1 MSTYIFLPIIV
12 ALSVGLLT
20 LSITV
25 RTLSK
30 ELDEIKD
37 ELEQCQRKLRQLDF
51 FDISDHER
59 RLDRLEEALELKEY
73 FEEEPLNKEENE

>member
-1 MSTYIFLPIIV
+1 MSTYIFLPVIV
-12 ALSVGLLT
+12 AISVVFLT

-25 RTLSK
+25 RTLSR

-37 ELEQCQRKLRQLDF
+37 ELEQCRRKLILLDY
-51 FDISDHER
+51 FDVSVHEQ

-73 FEEEPLNKEENE
+73 FEEEPLNEEENE

>member
-1 MSTYIFLPIIV
+1 MSTYIFLPVIV
-12 ALSVGLLT
+12 AISVGFLT

-25 RTLSK
+25 RTLSR

-37 ELEQCQRKLRQLDF
+37 ELEQCRRKLILLDY
-51 FDISDHER
+51 FDVSVHEQ

-73 FEEEPLNKEENE
+73 FEEEPLNEEENE

>member
-1 MSTYIFLPIIV
+1 MSTYIFLPVIV
-12 ALSVGLLT
+12 AISVGSLT

-25 RTLSK
+25 RTLSR

-37 ELEQCQRKLRQLDF
+37 ELEQCRRKLILLDY
-51 FDISDHER
+51 FDVSVHEQ

-73 FEEEPLNKEENE
+73 FEEEPLNEEENE

>member
-1 MSTYIFLPIIV
+1 MSTYLFLPIIV
-12 ALSVGLLT
+12 AISVGFLT

-37 ELEQCQRKLRQLDF
+37 ELEQCRKKLSLLDF
-51 FDISDHER
+51 FDISDHEQ

-73 FEEEPLNKEENE
+73 FEEEPLNEEENE

>member
-1 MSTYIFLPIIV
+1 MSTYLFLPVIV
-12 ALSVGLLT
+12 AISVGFLT

-37 ELEQCQRKLRQLDF
+37 ELEQCRRKLILLDY
-51 FDISDHER
+51 FDVSVHEQ
-59 RLDRLEEALELKEY
+59 RLDQLEEALELKEY
-73 FEEEPLNKEENE
+73 FEEESLNEEENE